1 MKLTSQSKRDLILK
15 AAEGIFLKKGF
26 FPTRVEDIARAA
38 KVAKG
43 TVYLYFSDK
52 ESIYLALFAQKID
65 EGISFLEKVIK
76 SNYSAKEKL
85 TQIFDDWLGRF
96 AQSEGL
102 PSFFTVENINIAD
115 KVIKRTRKEIFPRV
129 RKMVRLVAKIIQEG
143 IKEEKFRPLDP
154 EIASLTFLH
163 LLHVGL
169 LYQAFTKG
177 LRGKEKFIKE
187 IFFKGV
193 ER

>member
-43 TVYLYFSDK
+43 TVYLYFPDK
-52 ESIYLALFAQKID
+52 ESIYLSLFIQKID
-65 EGISFLEKVIK
+65 EGNSFLKEMIK
-76 SNYSAKEKL
+76 KDISPKEKL
-85 TQIFDDWLGRF
+85 SQIFDDWLALF
-96 AQSEGL
+96 SQSEGL
-102 PSFFTVENINIAD
+102 PSFFSLENINFTD
-115 KVIKRTRKEIFPRV
+115 KIVKRTRKEIIPRIS
-129 RKMVRLVAKIIQEG
+129 KMVSLVAGIIQEG
-143 IKEEKFRPLDP
+143 IKIGEFRKINP
-154 EIASLTFLH
+154 EISALTFLH
-163 LLHVGL
+163 LIHVGL
-169 LYQAFTKG
+169 IYQAFTKR
-177 LRGKEKFIKE
+177 LKGKENFIKE